1 MSKPLNGCVRSHAS
15 TGLNVPRR
23 LSLPHPLSS
32 LEESFYTLPRQIGRL
47 ANDSDKAAEFGA
59 FESECVLGVVSDTL
73 EIVSSYAAER
83 SDGLTASEAARVSAA
98 IDLAAM
104 ALELLT
110 VANYGAERARK
121 REEASHEE

>member
-15 TGLNVPRR
+15 TGQNVPRR

-32 LEESFYTLPRQIGRL
+32 LEESFYPLPRQIGRL

-83 SDGLTASEAARVSAA
+83 SEGLTASEAARVSAA

-121 REEASHEE
+121 REEAGHEE